1 VSGEADGDEVPPRWR
16 LSRTELLLVAASV
29 LGSLLVYAPF
39 WNHMAEVYRL
49 WDGPNYLNIARTL
62 YDVKEDN
69 PLLTYVYEPS
79 YFLVHLPVYPLLI
92 RLFSFLGYQHSMLFV
107 SIACCAI
114 ATVLFHRLCRDVWK
128 IPQPGFLTLVFL
140 FLPPRWLLYRGAGS
154 TESTYLLFLLLS
166 MSAFE
171 RGRVG
176 RASLWGGLATLTRI
190 PGLMLV
196 PAFGVLLLQRKRWR
210 EIPWLA
216 LIALPLALYFGFCWT
231 RTGNYLHYLSVHSDK
246 LAPKVPFG
254 FIGTFFAQGLYHQV
268 EFYILLGLVYAVGVT
283 RLREMK
289 LETPFAYCFFVYLLL
304 VFVATE
310 DWSRYWLAMAPFAL
324 IVGFHDILTTK
335 SFRWLLPVFAFLG
348 YVYAWGSIPLNGCR
362 IDVYAHLLW
371 NIGLWSEWHGP

>member
-1 VSGEADGDEVPPRWR
+1 
-16 LSRTELLLVAASV
+16 
-29 LGSLLVYAPF
+29 
-39 WNHMAEVYRL
+39 
-49 WDGPNYLNIARTL
+49 
-62 YDVKEDN
+62 
-69 PLLTYVYEPS
+69 
-79 YFLVHLPVYPLLI
+79 
-92 RLFSFLGYQHSMLFV
+92 
-107 SIACCAI
+107 
-114 ATVLFHRLCRDVWK
+114 
-128 IPQPGFLTLVFL
+128 
-140 FLPPRWLLYRGAGS
+140 
-154 TESTYLLFLLLS
+154 
-166 MSAFE
+166 
-171 RGRVG
+171 
-176 RASLWGGLATLTRI
+176 
-190 PGLMLV
+190 
-196 PAFGVLLLQRKRWR
+196 
-210 EIPWLA
+210 
-216 LIALPLALYFGFCWT
+216 
-231 RTGNYLHYLSVHSDK
+231 LSVHSDK